1 MRRRT
6 LLAAAIVSGCAVEMG
21 CSGSGASNTS
31 GMSEGATESQQAAIK
46 KMELATGHA
55 WDVSYD
61 TFLNTVYHAA
71 GSTAPLLG
79 TGIGATQ
86 TTLNFLTEHKDVF
99 GMEDPT
105 AELTS
110 TGEDT
115 DDYGWRHANF
125 QQHVGG
131 VPIYGGAVLAHY
143 DTSGALRSVGAHYVR
158 SARKV
163 DVNPKIT
170 TQEALA
176 IAVRDWK
183 ANFQATLDENKD
195 FARAPDITLYI
206 YDTEGKAALAWFVQV
221 NVESSD
227 THDPAKLAYWV
238 EAKTGAII
246 HKYNGLETAAP
257 GHILTP
263 TTGTGT
269 DVNSRV
275 RTMDIDTTGATAF
288 TLVDSVRPKGKVTT
302 YNLNGGTTGSGTVIS
317 ATAATGPWDSS
328 GVGAHYYSEMVWEY
342 FKQIHNR
349 DSFDNAGMAMKN
361 RVHYSKNW
369 ANASWDGTYMNY
381 GDGDG
386 KQLKNLTGGFDVIA
400 HELSHGVTERTS
412 KLAYSNQAG
421 GLNEGMSDIFG
432 NLAEHWLE
440 PNYSTDIM
448 KNPNL
453 AVGEA
458 IGVTKPLRYM
468 CAPKQGLSAQRES
481 FTEFMAADDPHLSSG
496 IPNYAWCLMTIGGK
510 HTNGTTVS
518 SGIGWD
524 KSAKVWYLTET
535 KYLASMVN
543 ATFAQAA
550 KANSD
555 AANELGLTQNEKN
568 IIQCGWIAVKVTTS
582 PATCADTT
590 GGDGIDG
597 GTTRPD
603 SGTPPPP
610 PDGGTGTPDAR
621 PDVSMPPMDAARP
634 DVVTIDTSVPETT
647 PPPPDVAPPP
657 PDNTPPP
664 PVDAGVRDATPDAG
678 GSGTGGSGGA
688 TGGTG
693 GATGGTGG
701 ATGGTGGATGGTGGS
716 MAGRAGSTGTGG
728 STGGNG
734 GRAGSAGS
742 GPTDP
747 GCGCEVPG
755 QSAPSGNGRLA
766 AMLGF
771 VAAVVSRRRRRTA
784 G

>member
-1 MRRRT
+1 
-6 LLAAAIVSGCAVEMG
+6 LLAAAILSGCALEMG
-21 CSGSGASNTS
+21 CSGTGAASGTS
-31 GMSEGATESQQAAIK
+31 GISEGATELQAAAIK
-46 KMELATGHA
+46 KLELVTGKP

-61 TFLNTVYHAA
+61 AFLGTAYHAA
-71 GSTAPLLG
+71 GSTAPLLREG
-79 TGIGATQ
+79 VNATQ
-86 TTLNFLTEHKDVF
+86 ATLAFLAEHKDVF
-99 GMEDPT
+99 GMEDPN

-115 DDYGWRHANF
+115 DEYGWRHANF

-131 VPIYGGAVLAHY
+131 VPIYGGAILAHY
-143 DTSGALRSVGAHYVR
+143 DTAGALRSVGAHYVR
-158 SARKV
+158 GVRRI

-170 TQEALA
+170 TNEALA
-176 IAVRDWK
+176 VAVRDWK
-183 ANFQATLDENKD
+183 ANFQATLDDAKD
-195 FARAPDITLYI
+195 FEGEPSIELYI
-206 YDTEGKAALAWFVQV
+206 YDSEGKAALAWFVKV
-221 NVESSD
+221 NVAPSD
-227 THDPAKLAYWV
+227 SHDPAKLVYWID
-238 EAKTGAII
+238 AKTGDVI
-246 HKYNGLETAAP
+246 HKYNGLETTA
-257 GHILTP
+257 

-269 DVNSRV
+269 DVNMRL

-288 TLVDSVRPKGKVTT
+288 TLVDSTRPKGKVTT
-302 YNLNGGTTGSGTVIS
+302 YSLNGGTSGSGTVVS
-317 ATAATGPWDSS
+317 AKAANGPWDSS
-328 GVGAHYYSEMVWEY
+328 GVGAHFYSEMVWDY
-342 FKQIHNR
+342 FKIIHNR

-421 GLNEGMSDIFG
+421 GLNEGMSDILG

-440 PNYSTDIM
+440 PSYSSDVM

-468 CAPKQGLSAQRES
+468 CAPKQGLTAQRES
-481 FTEFMAADDPHLSSG
+481 FTEFTAGDDPHISSG
-496 IPNYAWCLMTIGGK
+496 IPNFAWCLMTIGGK

-535 KYLASMVN
+535 KYLASMSN

-550 KANSD
+550 KANAD

-568 IIQCGWIAVKVTTS
+568 IIECGWIAVKVTKT

-603 SGTPPPP
+603 SGQPPPP
-610 PDGGTGTPDAR
+610 VPDGGVDVIIT
-621 PDVSMPPMDAARP
+621 DVSVPPIDA
-634 DVVTIDTSVPETT
+634 TIDRVVIDTNVPEIT
-647 PPPPDVAPPP
+647 PPPDVAPPP
-657 PDNTPPP
+657 PETSTPPI
-664 PVDAGVRDATPDAG
+664 DAGAPDATLDAG
-678 GSGTGGSGGA
+678 RGGSSGTGGTGGGGTGGTGGGA
-688 TGGTG
+688 TGGG
-693 GATGGTGG
+693 G
-701 ATGGTGGATGGTGGS
+701 TGGTGGS
-716 MAGRAGSTGTGG
+716 TIGTGG
-728 STGGNG
+728 AGGTGAAGAAGRSGATGGTSRG
-734 GRAGSAGS
+734 GTAGS
-742 GPTDP
+742 GGGASDP
-747 GCGCEVPG
+747 GCGCTVPG
-755 QSAPSGNGRLA
+755 QSTPIGKSALA
-766 AMLGF
+766 LAVGA
-771 VAAVVSRRRRRTA
+771 VGAALSRRRRRTA
-784 G
+784 A